1 MQVISNQIYKLR
13 KKQGWSQ
20 ELLAEKLNI
29 SRQTLSKWEL
39 GDSKPNIDNLI
50 QIRNVFDVTYEYLLD
65 Y

>member
-1 MQVISNQIYKLR
+1 MISNQIYELR
-13 KKQGWSQ
+13 KGQGWSQ

>member
-1 MQVISNQIYKLR
+1 MISNQIYKLR

-29 SRQTLSKWEL
+29 SRQTLSKWDL